1 MKQKFLHIL
10 LILVFLIISHK
21 SCFATTFN
29 QEPEVYR
36 VFDSNFKERYS
47 GDKYNYE
54 GKKVVKKTRMG
65 SGQYEDYEKGKIRT
79 QEKNNPEEV
88 SINLGPFGFI
98 FYIVLALAVVY
109 LAYVL
114 LNEGGT
120 NIFARSK
127 NKSIQRHEDITAEN
141 IENADIHAL
150 IKQAENDNDYRL
162 AIRYYYLLVLKTL
175 SLKNHIKFE
184 DDKTNAEYL
193 NEINEKPFSKGFSY
207 VSYLYNYIW
216 YGKFDLETS
225 QYSKAKDNFTT
236 LLNQVKQ

>member
-1 MKQKFLHIL
+1 MKQKPLHIFLILML
-10 LILVFLIISHK
+10 LILSHQ
-21 SCFATTFN
+21 SCFATIFT
-29 QEPEVYR
+29 QEPETYR
-36 VFDSNFKERYS
+36 LFDSDFKERYS

-65 SGQYEDYEKGKIRT
+65 SGQYEDYEKGKTRT
-79 QEKNNPEEV
+79 QERNNSEEV
-88 SINLGPFGFI
+88 SINLGPFGFV
-98 FYIVLALAVVY
+98 FYIVLAIAVLY

-120 NIFARSK
+120 SIFARSK
-127 NKSIQRHEDITAEN
+127 NKSIQRYEDITAEN
-141 IENADIHAL
+141 IENADILAL
-150 IKQAENDNDYRL
+150 IKQAENDHDYRL

-193 NEINEKPFSKGFSY
+193 NEINEKSFSKGFSY

-216 YGKFDLETS
+216 YGKFNLEAS
-225 QYSKAKDNFTT
+225 QYSKAKDNFKS
-236 LLNQVKQ
+236 LLNQVK